1 MEGMWGGGGG
11 GGGGVRGAACQ
22 FKADD
27 GPRSTRTFKPPPAA
41 TASPCPCCCCRC
53 CPSQEPLLALFHK
66 YADAKG
72 KQAKLK
78 VRATHALRRARVDVY
93 ALWRCARL
101 PRRPWLPHL
110 PPPPPPLCPP
120 YTLTH
125 THTHTRTRIC
135 TRPPSSLQSPNEL
148 QDLLDVTRQ
157 LLEGLEAT
165 QRAATAGGVGDAAAA
180 GGGGGLSAD
189 PDNDEFREKF
199 RIVKASN
206 V

>member
-1 MEGMWGGGGG
+1 MRCVARAWMCT
-11 GGGGVRGAACQ
+11 RCGAAL
-22 FKADD
+22 A
-27 GPRSTRTFKPPPAA
+27 SHAA
-41 TASPCPCCCCRC
+41 HGFLISP
-53 CPSQEPLLALFHK
+53 
-66 YADAKG
+66 
-72 KQAKLK
+72 
-78 VRATHALRRARVDVY
+78 
-93 ALWRCARL
+93 RL
-101 PRRPWLPHL
+101 PLSS
-110 PPPPPPLCPP
+110 CPP